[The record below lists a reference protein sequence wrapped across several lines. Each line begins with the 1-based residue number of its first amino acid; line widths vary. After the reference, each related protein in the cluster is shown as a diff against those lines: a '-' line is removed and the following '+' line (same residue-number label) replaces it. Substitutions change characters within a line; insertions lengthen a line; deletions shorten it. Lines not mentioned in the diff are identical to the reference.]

1 MFGLPMNVVV
11 GAGILV
17 VVLLMLM
24 TVIARMY
31 RKAGPNEALIVYGI
45 G

>member
-1 MFGLPMNVVV
+1 MLGLPMNVVV

-17 VVLLMLM
+17 VVTLMLM

-31 RKAGPNEALIVYGI
+31 RKAGPHEALIV
-45 G
+45 